1 MGDFSNNFA
10 FSMSRLH
17 AVINLSSHRVSQ
29 LVAIFLFSNFA
40 QFRCLFFRFI
50 PGKEYKK
57 SSLGSPLTRDLFDWR
72 MKIHCL
78 EAFWLL
84 LRLDAIANFVC
95 VIFFF
100 LHQHSTSL
108 RVRARSKTEQNASQR
123 SCLMSST
130 VALAF
135 FVALD
140 VLASLKVWPSV
151 GKARSSSVWRAWF

>member
-1 MGDFSNNFA
+1 MGDFLNNFA

-100 LHQHSTSL
+100 SSSTLNKPASASEKQD
-108 RVRARSKTEQNASQR
+108 RAKRESAKLFNVVDSC
-123 SCLMSST
+123 SCLFCSSRR
-130 VALAF
+130 VSQLESLAEC
-135 FVALD
+135 
-140 VLASLKVWPSV
+140 
-151 GKARSSSVWRAWF
+151 R